1 MFYLNQTNHTQA
13 ENVIRVLFYTKCLVV
28 YTKRKQYSVHTKTTQ
43 LFVVWRNVA
52 VVLHFLLLMY
62 LKELSM
68 RARYQSYFMPYL
80 TRYRSRRRC
89 PVKRAQN
96 GTRFLLHHEHGFRS
110 VRSTTW
116 PPSSPIR
123 KSCTTTWSWKWN
135 IRPSGRLN
143 REKYYKTNFAVMQ
156 FTARF

>member
-1 MFYLNQTNHTQA
+1 MQKENNLMFIPKQDS
-13 ENVIRVLFYTKCLVV
+13 FYCMGNRCDSAALPSADVPQGTFNK
-28 YTKRKQYSVHTKTTQ
+28 S
-43 LFVVWRNVA
+43 
-52 VVLHFLLLMY
+52 M
-62 LKELSM
+62 LSE
-68 RARYQSYFMPYL
+68 SYFTSYL

-89 PVKRAQN
+89 PEKRAQN

-156 FTARF
+156 FTARFWCIIWGAQWCQPITYL

>member
-1 MFYLNQTNHTQA
+1 MQKENNLMFIPKQDS
-13 ENVIRVLFYTKCLVV
+13 FYCMGNRCDSAALPSADVPQGTFNK
-28 YTKRKQYSVHTKTTQ
+28 S
-43 LFVVWRNVA
+43 
-52 VVLHFLLLMY
+52 M
-62 LKELSM
+62 LSE
-68 RARYQSYFMPYL
+68 SYFTSYL

-89 PVKRAQN
+89 PEKRAQN